1 MMLDLASMPP
11 EQAEDF
17 RRAYHVAKLNRLH
30 IQPTGDGFR
39 IFRSIPD
46 FPGRMVFI
54 AAAKT
59 TASLRRAVMR
69 CSTKKPKRKSKCTA

>member
-1 MMLDLASMPP
+1 MGIDLAGMPP
-11 EQAEDF
+11 EAAEDF
-17 RRAYHVAKLNRLH
+17 RRAWHVAKLNRLH
-30 IQPTGDGFR
+30 IQPIGGGFR

-54 AAAKT
+54 ATAKN

-69 CSTKKPKRKSKCTA
+69 CSTKKPKRKPKCAD